1 MRFSK
6 KLLLPRIKRENNPKL
21 ESFVVSQ
28 INKEL
33 KKIQENDEFY
43 DLVQMQYF
51 FLEMYQNRGRREDLL
66 KRLQALR

>member
-1 MRFSK
+1 MKFAK

-33 KKIQENDEFY
+33 ESIKESDEFY

-51 FLEMYQNRGRREDLL
+51 FLEMYQSKGRREELI
-66 KRLQALR
+66 KAISRL